1 MKPSDYPAYADK
13 MADEIM
19 KQYKE
24 PYKGRRK
31 EGRAMLVRYILYEM
45 NQYAELEEDADELVM
60 IDEGAC
66 EMLLESWENRY

>member
-1 MKPSDYPAYADK
+1 MKPADYPAHAEK

-31 EGRAMLVRYILYEM
+31 EGREILVRFILREM
-45 NQYAELEEDADELVM
+45 NQYEELEEDSEELEI
-60 IDEGAC
+60 IDEGAG
-66 EMLLESWENRY
+66 EMFIESWQNRY